1 MSELQLVV
9 AATSDRFDADDD
21 RWLSQVRLL
30 HQDLSREGP
39 LRMQAASGGLGGARG
54 AGPQEVAV
62 VVASGAVSGIV
73 AIITTWLRLGRDR
86 TVRVSWD
93 EPDGNRRTFTVDATN
108 VDNATLR
115 SAIEHGLRTANG
127 DGDSGDSGDSGDP
140 SD

>member
-1 MSELQLVV
+1 MRELQLVV

-39 LRMQAASGGLGGARG
+39 LTVRTAGGGLAGAKG

-86 TVRVSWD
+86 SIHVSWD
-93 EPDGNRRTFTVDATN
+93 DPDGSRRTFTVDATN

-115 SAIEHGLRTANG
+115 SAIEHGLGTAGG
-127 DGDSGDSGDSGDP
+127 DGDPGD
-140 SD
+140 